1 MNNPLYVWGSAKTGP
16 QYPMKKYLIT
26 SLIPLLAACAGPKVT
41 PLDAEIM
48 QYQAAAVS
56 ACYQAETAR
65 RQAAGY
71 VDARDQAL
79 VIMAEA
85 LASGGRDRCAGIAG
99 INVYESR
106 ARIAEAQN
114 KAAEGVTRSVVSGAV
129 IGTGIVA
136 GADVLKTALTN
147 TGARTTTTIQGDG
160 NTASHTSYDTRAN
173 TTNNMSTRGESSPVT
188 ANNPPVT
195 GPDQSS
201 TVEITE
207 AAETVEAAGP

>member
-1 MNNPLYVWGSAKTGP
+1 
-16 QYPMKKYLIT
+16 MKKYLIIG
-26 SLIPLLAACAGPKVT
+26 LIPLLGACAGPKIT

-48 QYQAAAVS
+48 QHQAAAVS

-65 RQAAGY
+65 RQMPGY
-71 VDARDQAL
+71 ADARDQAL

-85 LASGGRDRCAGIAG
+85 LASGGKDRCASIAG
-99 INVYESR
+99 MNVYESR

-114 KAAEGVTRSVVSGAV
+114 RAAEGVTRSVVSGAV

-160 NTASHTSYDTRAN
+160 NTSSHTNYDTRAN
-173 TTNNMSTRGESSPVT
+173 IDNNLSTRGDSSPV
-188 ANNPPVT
+188 AASNPPVS
-195 GPDQSS
+195 GPDFSS
-201 TVEITE
+201 TEIHE
-207 AAETVEAAGP
+207 AAPEAPVEAAP

>member
-1 MNNPLYVWGSAKTGP
+1 
-16 QYPMKKYLIT
+16 MKKYLIA
-26 SLIPLLAACAGPKVT
+26 SLIPLLTACAGPKIT

-48 QYQAAAVS
+48 QYQAQAVQ
-56 ACYQAETAR
+56 ACYQANQRAIMY
-65 RQAAGY
+65 A
-71 VDARDQAL
+71 DPRDQAL

-85 LASGGRDRCAGIAG
+85 LASGGKDRCSSIAG

-136 GADVLKTALTN
+136 GADVLKSALTN
-147 TGARTTTTIQGDG
+147 AGAKTNTTITGDG
-160 NTASHTSYDTRAN
+160 NSSSHTSYDTRAN
-173 TTNNMSTRGESSPVT
+173 IDNHLSTRGDSAPVT

-207 AAETVEAAGP
+207 AVEAAGP

>member
-1 MNNPLYVWGSAKTGP
+1 MKPAV
-16 QYPMKKYLIT
+16 KKYLT
-26 SLIPLLAACAGPKVT
+26 TGLLPLLAACAGPKIT

-56 ACYQAETAR
+56 ACYEAEAAR
-65 RQAAGY
+65 RQAIGHA
-71 VDARDQAL
+71 DARDQAL

-85 LASGGRDRCAGIAG
+85 LASGGRDRCAAVAG
-99 INVYESR
+99 MSVYESR

-114 KAAEGVTRSVVSGAV
+114 RAAEGVTRSVVSGAV

-160 NTASHTSYDTRAN
+160 NTSSHTNYDTRAN
-173 TTNNMSTRGESSPVT
+173 IDNNLSTRGDSSPV
-188 ANNPPVT
+188 AAANPPVT
-195 GPDQSS
+195 GPDFSA
-201 TVEITE
+201 TEIHE
-207 AAETVEAAGP
+207 AAPEAEAP